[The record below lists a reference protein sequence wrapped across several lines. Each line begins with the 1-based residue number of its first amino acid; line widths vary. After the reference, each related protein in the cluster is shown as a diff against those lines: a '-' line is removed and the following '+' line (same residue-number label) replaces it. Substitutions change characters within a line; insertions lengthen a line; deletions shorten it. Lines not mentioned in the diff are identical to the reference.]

1 VQEPAAADDDVCTE
15 ELDSEEMVEEELEEA
30 VAEHGE
36 KGGCL
41 EDHFVGEPMPECQ
54 TTRRGKDGRKVQD
67 QGKAFIAAF
76 RLVIYLRT
84 SLVCSVL
91 YRHIEDIQFSIES
104 EFTCVRLVR
113 SL

>member
-1 VQEPAAADDDVCTE
+1 MQEPAAADHDVCTE
-15 ELDSEEMVEEELEEA
+15 EEMVEEELEEA
-30 VAEHGE
+30 AAEHGE

-91 YRHIEDIQFSIES
+91 YRGYSVFN
-104 EFTCVRLVR
+104 
-113 SL
+113 